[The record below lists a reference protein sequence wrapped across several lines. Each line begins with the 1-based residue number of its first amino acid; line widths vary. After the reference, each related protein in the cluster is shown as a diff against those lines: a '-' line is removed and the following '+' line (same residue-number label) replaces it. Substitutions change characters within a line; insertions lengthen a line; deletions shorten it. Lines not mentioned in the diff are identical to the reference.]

1 MAQDGKV
8 VINIDSNASKVARDF
23 QNLSNDTAKYERI
36 LQNVAGTSNA
46 TLPIYDKIRSKLKE
60 QQSAVN
66 SAITSYQKLANAQ
79 KSGIGFSQLNS
90 VTGSAIE
97 RLRNLA
103 LQGRQNSAEFQK
115 LAKSVKE
122 AYAQLNQAQNAVN
135 NAISDK
141 PVQKVTLLTS
151 NFYKLKKSISDFENT
166 GDVFSKIDE
175 RLSKLQNGSNSVQ
188 TGFKALS
195 KTNISINS
203 ETAQRKLQVLRQET
217 TRAITAF
224 EQLTNASKSLTTFG
238 NLSSQTNLFTE
249 RLRTLALRGQANSV
263 EFKRMAEAVKNA
275 NKQLNSAENIVN
287 KAIGNTS
294 GLSGALGTLGGSLGS
309 LRSLASGAAAGF
321 AAMKLKDYGQYALQT
336 SAAFE
341 QLAIS
346 FRVMTGSA
354 QTGQELTDAIIK
366 LGAET
371 PMTAQQLSKAAQLL
385 LSFGESAENI
395 IPDLQLLGD
404 ITGGEVNRFN
414 MLALAFAQVGA
425 NGKLMGQDLLQMVN
439 AGFNPLQIMSQT
451 TGKSMGQLREEMS
464 EGRISFQMVAQAMRD
479 AASEGGRYF
488 GLMEQQSQSLNGLL
502 STMGDTWEQVAK
514 NIGDLFLPVAKSA
527 VQGLI
532 RLGEAVLNLQN
543 KMKAFTAGLR
553 HETADSNYK
562 LAEGYRKQAAELQQL
577 AKVYEQRG
585 NSNWAASYRK
595 KAQQFLEVAERFQQ
609 KAQQIEKKAQKSVL
623 SQSGANTGFNA
634 TVLSSG
640 DDKKGRQ
647 KRQLTISEKLQ
658 KSYNEE
664 YRRLQDLA
672 VQGVTS
678 GKVWDS
684 QVAKVN
690 NLSNALE
697 RMKQVTDLSVIP
709 PFQALN
715 TEIQKAQERVN
726 NLAASK
732 IVNLTELKQAK
743 TELTTLQKKLYDVQ
757 QAASTS
763 PYQQKQNQI
772 SYLQSQLQDMAIS
785 GQAGSA
791 GFNALKNQLKQAQ
804 NEITKA
810 NAAVQNSVGLTWS
823 SISGT
828 ISSQLSYALTTPL
841 QQGENAFERL
851 GNVALNI
858 IGQIAQAWLSSKLMN
873 LFNGSGSGGGSGILG
888 TIGGAVGSFFGPIG
902 SAVGGIIGNTVGKFF
917 NANGNAFSHGRVL
930 PFAQGGVVSSP
941 TMFPMSGNRTGIM
954 GEKGAEAIM
963 PLKRAANG
971 QLGVQAQTAPATVN
985 IYNQSDSKIETVQRP
1000 DGDTDIFIRRVNN
1013 ALRNERTQAGF
1024 STALQ
1029 RNQSRGVQAS

>member
-1 MAQDGKV
+1 MPSNNDGRV
-8 VINIDSNASKVARDF
+8 IINIDSNASKVARDF
-23 QNLSNDTAKYERI
+23 QNLTNDTSKYERI
-36 LQNVAGTSNA
+36 LRNVAGTSNA
-46 TLPIYDKIRSKLKE
+46 TLPIYDKIRAKLKE
-60 QQSAVN
+60 QQAAAN

-79 KSGIGFSQLNS
+79 KSGIGFNQLNS

-103 LQGRQNSAEFQK
+103 LQGRQNSAEFQN
-115 LAKSVKE
+115 LASVVRS
-122 AYAQLNQAQNAVN
+122 ANSQMQNANNVVN
-135 NAISDK
+135 AAIS
-141 PVQKVTLLTS
+141 
-151 NFYKLKKSISDFENT
+151 
-166 GDVFSKIDE
+166 GSK
-175 RLSKLQNGSNSVQ
+175 
-188 TGFKALS
+188 
-195 KTNISINS
+195 
-203 ETAQRKLQVLRQET
+203 
-217 TRAITAF
+217 
-224 EQLTNASKSLTTFG
+224 
-238 NLSSQTNLFTE
+238 
-249 RLRTLALRGQANSV
+249 
-263 EFKRMAEAVKNA
+263 
-275 NKQLNSAENIVN
+275 
-287 KAIGNTS
+287 
-294 GLSGALGTLGGSLGS
+294 GLSGALGSLGGSLGS
-309 LRSLASGAAAGF
+309 LKGLTVAAAAGF

-336 SAAFE
+336 AASFE

-385 LSFGESAENI
+385 LSFGESAGNI
-395 IPDLQLLGD
+395 IPDLKLLGD

-414 MLALAFAQVGA
+414 QLSLAFAQVGA

-451 TGKSMGQLREEMS
+451 TGKSMGELRKEME
-464 EGRISFQMVAQAMRD
+464 EGRISFQMVAQAMKD

-553 HETADSNYK
+553 HETADSNNA
-562 LAEGYRKQAAELQQL
+562 LAEGLRKQAAHLQEV
-577 AKVYEQRG
+577 AKDYEQRG
-585 NSNWAASYRK
+585 NANWAASYRK
-595 KAQQFLEVAERFQQ
+595 KAQQFLDEATRLQQ
-609 KAQQIEKKAQKSVL
+609 KAQQIEKNTQKSVL

-672 VQGVTS
+672 VQGITS

-697 RMKQVTDLSVIP
+697 RMKQATDLSVIP

-732 IVNLTELKQAK
+732 IVNLNELKQAK

-757 QAASTS
+757 QAATTS
-763 PYQQKQNQI
+763 PYQQKQNQVN
-772 SYLQSQLQDMAIS
+772 YLQGQLQDMAIS
-785 GQAGSA
+785 GQTGSA

-851 GNVALNI
+851 GNVALNV
-858 IGQIAQAWLSSKLMN
+858 IGQIAQAWLSSKLTN

-902 SAVGGIIGNTVGKFF
+902 SAVGGFFGNTVGKLF

-941 TMFPMSGNRTGIM
+941 TMFPMAGNRTGIM

-963 PLKRAANG
+963 PLKRAPNG

-985 IYNQSDSKIETVQRP
+985 IYNQSDSRIETVQRP
-1000 DGDTDIFIRRVNN
+1000 DGETDVFIRRVNN

-1024 STALQ
+1024 SSALQ
-1029 RNQSRGVQAS
+1029 RNKSRGVQAS

>member
-8 VINIDSNASKVARDF
+8 IINIDSNASKVARDF
-23 QNLSNDTAKYERI
+23 QNLTNDTAKYERI
-36 LQNVAGTSNA
+36 LTNVAGTSNA
-46 TLPIYDKIRSKLKE
+46 TLPIYDKIRAKLKE
-60 QQSAVN
+60 QQAAAN

-79 KSGIGFSQLNS
+79 KSGIGFNQLNS

-103 LQGRQNSAEFQK
+103 LQGRQNSAEFQN
-115 LAKSVKE
+115 LASVVRN
-122 AYAQLNQAQNAVN
+122 ANSQMQNANNVVN
-135 NAISDK
+135 AAIS
-141 PVQKVTLLTS
+141 
-151 NFYKLKKSISDFENT
+151 
-166 GDVFSKIDE
+166 GSK
-175 RLSKLQNGSNSVQ
+175 
-188 TGFKALS
+188 
-195 KTNISINS
+195 
-203 ETAQRKLQVLRQET
+203 
-217 TRAITAF
+217 
-224 EQLTNASKSLTTFG
+224 
-238 NLSSQTNLFTE
+238 
-249 RLRTLALRGQANSV
+249 
-263 EFKRMAEAVKNA
+263 
-275 NKQLNSAENIVN
+275 
-287 KAIGNTS
+287 
-294 GLSGALGTLGGSLGS
+294 GLSGALGSLGGSLGS
-309 LRSLASGAAAGF
+309 LGGLAAGAAAGF
-321 AAMKLKDYGQYALQT
+321 ALLKLKEYGQYALQT

-354 QTGQELTDAIIK
+354 QTGQELTDAIIE
-366 LGAET
+366 LGAKT
-371 PMTAQQLSKAAQLL
+371 PMTAQQLSRAAQLL

-395 IPDLQLLGD
+395 IPDLKLLGD

-414 MLALAFAQVGA
+414 QLSLAFAQVGA
-425 NGKLMGQDLLQMVN
+425 NGRLMGQDLLQMVN

-464 EGRISFQMVAQAMRD
+464 EGRISFQMVAQAMAD

-488 GLMEQQSQSLNGLL
+488 GLMEQQADSLNGLL
-502 STMGDTWEQVAK
+502 STNADTWEQVAK
-514 NIGDLFLPVAKSA
+514 NIGDMFLPMAKSA

-577 AKVYEQRG
+577 AKVYERRG

-609 KAQQIEKKAQKSVL
+609 KAQQIEKNAQKSVL
-623 SQSGANTGFNA
+623 GQSGVNTGFNA

-640 DDKKGRQ
+640 DDKKGRE
-647 KRQLTISEKLQ
+647 KRQLTISEQLQ

-732 IVNLTELKQAK
+732 IVNLNELKQAK

-757 QAASTS
+757 QAATTS
-763 PYQQKQNQI
+763 PYKQKQNEVN
-772 SYLQSQLQDMAIS
+772 YLQSQLQDMAIS
-785 GQAGSA
+785 GYANTPAFMSI
-791 GFNALKNQLKQAQ
+791 KNQLKQAQ
-804 NEITKA
+804 NDITRA
-810 NAAVQNSVGLTWS
+810 NTAVTNSIGLSWS
-823 SISGT
+823 NLSTS
-828 ISSQLSYALTTPL
+828 ISSQLSSALTTPL
-841 QQGENAFERL
+841 QEGESAFERL
-851 GNVALNI
+851 GNVALNV
-858 IGQIAQAWLSSKLMN
+858 IGQIAQAWLSNSLNN
-873 LFNGSGSGGGSGILG
+873 LFSGKSGGSGKSSAGGLLG
-888 TIGGAVGSFFGPIG
+888 TIGGLAGSFFGPAG
-902 SAVGGIIGNTVGKFF
+902 SAIGGFFGNTIGRFF
-917 NANGNAFSHGRVL
+917 ADGAPFQNGRVI
-930 PFAQGGVVSSP
+930 PFARGGVVQSP
-941 TMFPMSGNRTGIM
+941 ATFPMSGNRTGLM
-954 GEKGAEAIM
+954 GERGAEAIM
-963 PLKRAANG
+963 PLKRTPSG
-971 QLGVQAQTAPATVN
+971 QLGVQAQTSPATVN
-985 IYNQSDSKIETVQRP
+985 IYNQSDSRIETVQRP
-1000 DGDTDIFIRRVNN
+1000 DGETDVFIKRVNN

-1024 STALQ
+1024 SSALQ

>member
-8 VINIDSNASKVARDF
+8 IINIDSNASKAQREFEALDAT
-23 QNLSNDTAKYERI
+23 TAKYNQT
-36 LQNVAGTSNA
+36 LKNTQNTA
-46 TLPIYDKIRSKLKE
+46 
-60 QQSAVN
+60 N
-66 SAITSYQKLANAQ
+66 S
-79 KSGIGFSQLNS
+79 
-90 VTGSAIE
+90 
-97 RLRNLA
+97 
-103 LQGRQNSAEFQK
+103 
-115 LAKSVKE
+115 
-122 AYAQLNQAQNAVN
+122 
-135 NAISDK
+135 
-141 PVQKVTLLTS
+141 
-151 NFYKLKKSISDFENT
+151 
-166 GDVFSKIDE
+166 
-175 RLSKLQNGSNSVQ
+175 
-188 TGFKALS
+188 
-195 KTNISINS
+195 
-203 ETAQRKLQVLRQET
+203 
-217 TRAITAF
+217 
-224 EQLTNASKSLTTFG
+224 SKSSLSAYG
-238 NLSSQTNLFTE
+238 NQL
-249 RLRTLALRGQANSV
+249 
-263 EFKRMAEAVKNA
+263 KA
-275 NKQLNSAENIVN
+275 NKTSA
-287 KAIGNTS
+287 S
-294 GLSGALGTLGGSLGS
+294 GLSGALGSLGGSLGS
-309 LRSLASGAAAGF
+309 LGGLAAGAAAGF

-336 SAAFE
+336 AASFE

-354 QTGQELTDAIIK
+354 QTGQELTDAIIE
-366 LGAET
+366 LGAKT

-395 IPDLQLLGD
+395 IPDLKLLGD

-414 MLALAFAQVGA
+414 QLSLAFAQVGA
-425 NGKLMGQDLLQMVN
+425 NGRLMGQDLLQMVN

-514 NIGDLFLPVAKSA
+514 NIGDLFLPIAKGAVKALINIGQSA
-527 VQGLI
+527 QWVTGKLKEMI
-532 RLGEAVLNLQN
+532 ES
-543 KMKAFTAGLR
+543 M
-553 HETADSNYK
+553 NYGSINSQANI
-562 LAEGYRKQAAELQQL
+562 LAEMRNRRSQ
-577 AKVYEQRG
+577 YEQMLT
-585 NSNWAASYRK
+585 
-595 KAQQFLEVAERFQQ
+595 KAQSTGNKSQVTFITNQIKQLDAAIERTAP
-609 KAQQIEKKAQKSVL
+609 KLKKLVDEQR
-623 SQSGANTGFNA
+623 QSTKTNIGARGFNA

-647 KRQLTISEKLQ
+647 KRQLTISEQLQ

-697 RMKQVTDLSVIP
+697 RMKQATDLSVIP

-743 TELTTLQKKLYDVQ
+743 SELTSLQKRLYDVQ

-763 PYQQKQNQI
+763 PYQQKQNQVN
-772 SYLQSQLQDMAIS
+772 YLQGQLQDMAIS
-785 GQAGSA
+785 GQAGSP

-810 NAAVQNSVGLTWS
+810 NAAVQNSVGLTWNNIS
-823 SISGT
+823 ST
-828 ISSQLSYALTTPL
+828 ISTQLSSALTTPL
-841 QQGENAFERL
+841 QAGENAFERL
-851 GNVALNI
+851 GNVALNV

-873 LFNGSGSGGGSGILG
+873 FFNGSSGGKGLG
-888 TIGGAVGSFFGPIG
+888 TRFGNAAKGAAAGSAGGIWGAIGGAIG
-902 SAVGGIIGNTVGKFF
+902 GFF

-941 TMFPMSGNRTGIM
+941 TMFPMAGNRTGIM

-985 IYNQSDSKIETVQRP
+985 IYNQSDSRIETVQRP
-1000 DGDTDIFIRRVNN
+1000 DGDTDIFIRRVNS
-1013 ALRNERTQAGF
+1013 ALRNERTQTGF
-1024 STALQ
+1024 SSALQ

>member
-1 MAQDGKV
+1 MSNQDGRV
-8 VINIDSNASKVARDF
+8 IINIDSNASKAQREFEALDVTTSKYNQTLKNT
-23 QNLSNDTAKYERI
+23 QNTA
-36 LQNVAGTSNA
+36 NS
-46 TLPIYDKIRSKLKE
+46 SK
-60 QQSAVN
+60 S
-66 SAITSYQKLANAQ
+66 
-79 KSGIGFSQLNS
+79 
-90 VTGSAIE
+90 
-97 RLRNLA
+97 
-103 LQGRQNSAEFQK
+103 
-115 LAKSVKE
+115 
-122 AYAQLNQAQNAVN
+122 
-135 NAISDK
+135 
-141 PVQKVTLLTS
+141 
-151 NFYKLKKSISDFENT
+151 
-166 GDVFSKIDE
+166 
-175 RLSKLQNGSNSVQ
+175 
-188 TGFKALS
+188 ALS
-195 KTNISINS
+195 SYGN
-203 ETAQRKLQVLRQET
+203 
-217 TRAITAF
+217 
-224 EQLTNASKSLTTFG
+224 QLK
-238 NLSSQTNLFTE
+238 
-249 RLRTLALRGQANSV
+249 
-263 EFKRMAEAVKNA
+263 A
-275 NKQLNSAENIVN
+275 NKTSAGGFDN
-287 KAIGNTS
+287 
-294 GLSGALGTLGGSLGS
+294 ALGSLSGSLGS
-309 LRSLASGAAAGF
+309 LKGLTVAAAAGF

-336 SAAFE
+336 AASFE

-371 PMTAQQLSKAAQLL
+371 PMTAQQLSKTAQLL

-395 IPDLQLLGD
+395 IPDLKLLGD

-451 TGKSMGQLREEMS
+451 TGKSMGELRKEME

-502 STMGDTWEQVAK
+502 STMGDVWEQVAK

-532 RLGEAVLNLQN
+532 SLGEAVLNLQN

-553 HETADSNYK
+553 HETADSNNA
-562 LAEGYRKQAAELQQL
+562 LAEGLRKQAAHLQEV
-577 AKVYEQRG
+577 AKDYEQRG
-585 NSNWAASYRK
+585 NANWAASYRK
-595 KAQQFLEVAERFQQ
+595 KAQQFLDEATRLQQ
-609 KAQQIEKKAQKSVL
+609 KAQQIEKNTQKSVL

-640 DDKKGRQ
+640 DDEKGRK

-658 KSYNEE
+658 KSYNDE

-672 VQGVTS
+672 TQGITS

-690 NLSNALE
+690 NLSAALE
-697 RMKQVTDLSVIP
+697 RVKQATDLSVVP

-732 IVNLTELKQAK
+732 IVNLADLRQAK
-743 TELTTLQKKLYDVQ
+743 SELTSLQKRLYDVQ
-757 QAASTS
+757 QAATTS
-763 PYQQKQNQI
+763 PYQQKQNQVN
-772 SYLQSQLQDMAIS
+772 YLQGQLQDMVIS
-785 GQAGSA
+785 GQQNSP
-791 GFNALKNQLKQAQ
+791 GFNALKNQLREAQ
-804 NEITKA
+804 NEITRA
-810 NAAVQNSVGLTWS
+810 NTAVSNSVGLTWNNIS
-823 SISGT
+823 ST
-828 ISSQLSYALTTPL
+828 ISTQLSSALTTPL
-841 QQGENAFERL
+841 QEGENAFERL

-858 IGQIAQAWLSSKLMN
+858 IGQIAQAWLSSSLMN
-873 LFNGSGSGGGSGILG
+873 FFNGSSGGKGLG
-888 TIGGAVGSFFGPIG
+888 TRFGNAAKGAAAGSAGGIWGAVGGAISG
-902 SAVGGIIGNTVGKFF
+902 FF

-930 PFAQGGVVSSP
+930 PFAQGGVVSGP
-941 TMFPMSGNRTGIM
+941 TMFPMAGNRTGIM

-963 PLKRAANG
+963 PLKRAPNG

-985 IYNQSDSKIETVQRP
+985 IYNQSDSRIETVQRP
-1000 DGDTDIFIRRVNN
+1000 DGETDIFIRRVNN

-1024 STALQ
+1024 SSALQ

>member
-1 MAQDGKV
+1 MSNQDGRV
-8 VINIDSNASKVARDF
+8 IINIDSNASKVARDF
-23 QNLSNDTAKYERI
+23 QNLTNDTSKYERI
-36 LQNVAGTSNA
+36 LRNVAGTSNA
-46 TLPIYDKIRSKLKE
+46 TLPIYDKIRAKLKE
-60 QQSAVN
+60 QQAAAN
-66 SAITSYQKLANAQ
+66 SAIASYQKLANAQ

-97 RLRNLA
+97 RLKNLA
-103 LQGRQNSAEFQK
+103 LQGRQNSAEFQN
-115 LAKSVKE
+115 LAGIVR
-122 AYAQLNQAQNAVN
+122 NVN
-135 NAISDK
+135 
-141 PVQKVTLLTS
+141 
-151 NFYKLKKSISDFENT
+151 
-166 GDVFSKIDE
+166 
-175 RLSKLQNGSNSVQ
+175 
-188 TGFKALS
+188 
-195 KTNISINS
+195 
-203 ETAQRKLQVLRQET
+203 
-217 TRAITAF
+217 
-224 EQLTNASKSLTTFG
+224 
-238 NLSSQTNLFTE
+238 SQI
-249 RLRTLALRGQANSV
+249 
-263 EFKRMAEAVKNA
+263 KNA
-275 NKQLNSAENIVN
+275 NNVVNQAITGSKGFNNS
-287 KAIGNTS
+287 
-294 GLSGALGTLGGSLGS
+294 LGTLGGSLGS
-309 LRSLASGAAAGF
+309 LGTLARGAAAGF
-321 AAMKLKDYGQYALQT
+321 ALLKLKEYGQYAVQT
-336 SAAFE
+336 AGAFE

-371 PMTAQQLSKAAQLL
+371 PMTAQQLSKTAQLL

-395 IPDLQLLGD
+395 IPDLKLLGD

-451 TGKSMGQLREEMS
+451 TGKSMGELRKEME

-502 STMGDTWEQVAK
+502 STMGDVWEQVAK

-532 RLGEAVLNLQN
+532 SLGEAVLNLQN

-553 HETADSNYK
+553 HETADSNNA
-562 LAEGYRKQAAELQQL
+562 LAEGLRKQAAHLQEV
-577 AKVYEQRG
+577 AKDYEQRG
-585 NSNWAASYRK
+585 NANWAASYRK
-595 KAQQFLEVAERFQQ
+595 KAQQFLDEATRLQQ
-609 KAQQIEKKAQKSVL
+609 KAQQIEKNTQKSVL

-640 DDKKGRQ
+640 SDKKGRE
-647 KRQLTISEKLQ
+647 KRQLTVSEKLQ
-658 KSYNEE
+658 KSYNDE

-672 VQGVTS
+672 TQGITS

-690 NLSNALE
+690 NLSAALE
-697 RMKQVTDLSVIP
+697 RVKQATDLSVVP

-732 IVNLTELKQAK
+732 IVNLTDLRQAK
-743 TELTTLQKKLYDVQ
+743 SELTSLQKRLYDVQ
-757 QAASTS
+757 QAATTS
-763 PYQQKQNQI
+763 PYQQKQNQVN
-772 SYLQSQLQDMAIS
+772 YLQGQLQDMVIS
-785 GQAGSA
+785 GQQNSP
-791 GFNALKNQLKQAQ
+791 GFNALKNQLREAQ
-804 NEITKA
+804 NEITRA
-810 NAAVQNSVGLTWS
+810 NTAVSNSVGLTWNNIS
-823 SISGT
+823 ST
-828 ISSQLSYALTTPL
+828 ISTQLSSALTTPL
-841 QQGENAFERL
+841 QAGENAFERL

-858 IGQIAQAWLSSKLMN
+858 IGQIAQAWLSSSLMN
-873 LFNGSGSGGGSGILG
+873 FFNGSSGGKGLG
-888 TIGGAVGSFFGPIG
+888 TRFGNAAKGAAAGSAGGIWGAVGGAISG
-902 SAVGGIIGNTVGKFF
+902 FF
-917 NANGNAFSHGRVL
+917 NANGNAFSHGHVL

-941 TMFPMSGNRTGIM
+941 TMFPMAGNRTGIM

-963 PLKRAANG
+963 PLKRAPNG

-985 IYNQSDSKIETVQRP
+985 IYNQSDSRIETVQRP
-1000 DGDTDIFIRRVNN
+1000 DGETDIFIRRVNN

-1024 STALQ
+1024 SSALQ

>member
-1 MAQDGKV
+1 MANQDGKV
-8 VINIDSNASKVARDF
+8 VINIDSNASKAQREFEALDAT
-23 QNLSNDTAKYERI
+23 TAKYNQT
-36 LQNVAGTSNA
+36 LKNTQNTANS
-46 TLPIYDKIRSKLKE
+46 SK
-60 QQSAVN
+60 S
-66 SAITSYQKLANAQ
+66 
-79 KSGIGFSQLNS
+79 
-90 VTGSAIE
+90 
-97 RLRNLA
+97 
-103 LQGRQNSAEFQK
+103 
-115 LAKSVKE
+115 
-122 AYAQLNQAQNAVN
+122 
-135 NAISDK
+135 
-141 PVQKVTLLTS
+141 
-151 NFYKLKKSISDFENT
+151 
-166 GDVFSKIDE
+166 
-175 RLSKLQNGSNSVQ
+175 
-188 TGFKALS
+188 ALS
-195 KTNISINS
+195 SYGN
-203 ETAQRKLQVLRQET
+203 
-217 TRAITAF
+217 
-224 EQLTNASKSLTTFG
+224 QLK
-238 NLSSQTNLFTE
+238 
-249 RLRTLALRGQANSV
+249 
-263 EFKRMAEAVKNA
+263 A
-275 NKQLNSAENIVN
+275 NKTSA
-287 KAIGNTS
+287 S
-294 GLSGALGTLGGSLGS
+294 GLSGALGSLGGSLGS
-309 LRSLASGAAAGF
+309 LGGLAAGAAAGF
-321 AAMKLKDYGQYALQT
+321 AAMKLKENGQYALST
-336 SAAFE
+336 SAGFE

-346 FRVMTGSA
+346 FRVMNGSA
-354 QTGQELTDAIIK
+354 QTGQELTDAIIE
-366 LGAET
+366 LGAKT

-395 IPDLQLLGD
+395 IPDLKLLGD

-464 EGRISFQMVAQAMRD
+464 EGKITFQMVAQAMRD

-562 LAEGYRKQAAELQQL
+562 LAEGYRKQAAELQQV
-577 AKVYEQRG
+577 AKEYEQRG

-595 KAQQFLEVAERFQQ
+595 KAQQFLDEATRLQQ
-609 KAQQIEKKAQKSVL
+609 KAQQIEKNTQKSVL

-697 RMKQVTDLSVIP
+697 RMKQATDLSVIP

-732 IVNLTELKQAK
+732 IVNLTDLRQAK
-743 TELTTLQKKLYDVQ
+743 SELTSLQKRLYDVQ

-763 PYQQKQNQI
+763 PYQQKQNQV

-785 GQAGSA
+785 GQTGSA

-851 GNVALNI
+851 GNVALNVI
-858 IGQIAQAWLSSKLMN
+858 SQIAQAWLSSKLMN
-873 LFNGSGSGGGSGILG
+873 FFNGSSGGKSLG
-888 TIGGAVGSFFGPIG
+888 TRFGNAAKGAAAGSAGGIWGAVGGAISG
-902 SAVGGIIGNTVGKFF
+902 FF

-941 TMFPMSGNRTGIM
+941 TMFPMAGNRTGIM

-963 PLKRAANG
+963 PLKRAPNG

-985 IYNQSDSKIETVQRP
+985 IYNQSDSRIETVQRP
-1000 DGDTDIFIRRVNN
+1000 DGETDIFIIKVNN
-1013 ALRNERTQAGF
+1013 ALRNERPQAGF
-1024 STALQ
+1024 SSVLH
-1029 RNQSRGVQAS
+1029 RNQSGRVRAS